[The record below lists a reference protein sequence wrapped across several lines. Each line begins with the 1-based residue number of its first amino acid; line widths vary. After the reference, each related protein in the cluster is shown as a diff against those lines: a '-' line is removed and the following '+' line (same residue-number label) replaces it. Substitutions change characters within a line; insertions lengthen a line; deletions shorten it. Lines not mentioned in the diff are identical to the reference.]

1 MFSQNLL
8 KILRELLINTS
19 RFMDFACIIYK
30 YIFYMC
36 YMKSFLPLTRK
47 SVILCL
53 SEMMVPSLY
62 DQAVSEQMQ
71 VNERYTRNGHEQAHF
86 SGG

>member
-1 MFSQNLL
+1 M
-8 KILRELLINTS
+8 
-19 RFMDFACIIYK
+19 Y
-30 YIFYMC
+30 

-62 DQAVSEQMQ
+62 DQAVSEQTQ
-71 VNERYTRNGHEQAHF
+71 VNERYTRNGHEQAHS

>member
-1 MFSQNLL
+1 
-8 KILRELLINTS
+8 
-19 RFMDFACIIYK
+19 MDCAYITCR
-30 YIFYMC
+30 YIFYMY

-47 SVILCL
+47 SVILRL